1 MNQKEICDMGYFYEA
16 EVAAFA
22 NRVRLNV
29 AEILE
34 KTRDSHIGGGYSA
47 IDILS
52 VLYMNV
58 LNVTPDTIEDPNRDI
73 FILSKGHIAASYYT
87 VLAHKGFIPIEDLD
101 YHVADGNVYA
111 GHTRKYHT
119 NGVKGIEMSAGSLG
133 HGANVGLGMAYA
145 KRVQGLD
152 GHVYV
157 LMGDGEC
164 NEGSVW
170 EAVMFAAK
178 LRLGNIT
185 FIIDRNRLQSYG
197 SDVEVCNMGNIAEK
211 FASFGCDVLDIN
223 GHDYSEIYRALM
235 TGRSRNSAAPV
246 VIVANTVKGKGVS
259 FMENR
264 LEWHFKSPNK
274 EQLNI
279 IQKELRKG

>member
-1 MNQKEICDMGYFYEA
+1 MGYFNETEA
-16 EVAAFA
+16 AIFA
-22 NRVRLNV
+22 NKVRLNV

-34 KTRDSHIGGGYSA
+34 RTKDSHIGGGYSA

-52 VLYMNV
+52 VLYTSV
-58 LNVTPDTIEDPNRDI
+58 LNITPETVEDPNRDI
-73 FILSKGHIAASYYT
+73 FILSKGHIAATYYT
-87 VLAHKGFIPIEDLD
+87 VLAHKGFIPMDDLQS
-101 YHVADGNVYA
+101 HVVDGTVYA

-119 NGVKGIEMSAGSLG
+119 NGVKGVEMSAGSLG
-133 HGANVGLGMAYA
+133 HGANMGLGMAYA

-170 EAVMFAAK
+170 EAMMFAAK

-185 FIIDRNRLQSYG
+185 FIVDRNRLQSYG
-197 SDVEVCNMGNIAEK
+197 SDVEVCNMGNLSEK
-211 FASFGCDVLDIN
+211 FTSFGCEVLEIN
-223 GHDYSEIYRALM
+223 GHDYLQIYRALM
-235 TGRSRNSAAPV
+235 TGRSRNSSAPA

-264 LEWHFKSPNK
+264 WEWHFKSPNK
-274 EQLNI
+274 EQLDI
-279 IQKELRKG
+279 IQKELEQNEKNIC

>member
-1 MNQKEICDMGYFYEA
+1 MGNYNETEA
-16 EVAAFA
+16 VALATK
-22 NRVRLNV
+22 VRLDV

-34 KTRDSHIGGGYSA
+34 RTRDSHIGGGYSS
-47 IDILS
+47 IDIMS
-52 VLYMNV
+52 VLYTSV
-58 LNVTPDTIEDPNRDI
+58 LNVTPETVEDPNRDI

-87 VLAHKGFIPIEDLD
+87 LLAHKGFIPMEDLD
-101 YHVADGNVYA
+101 KHVMDGTVYA
-111 GHTRKYHT
+111 GHTRKYQT
-119 NGVKGIEMSAGSLG
+119 NGVKGVEMSAGSLG

-170 EAVMFAAK
+170 EAMMFAAK

-185 FIIDRNRLQSYG
+185 FIVDRNRLQSYG
-197 SDVEVCNMGNIAEK
+197 SDVEVCNMGDIAAK
-211 FASFGCDVLDIN
+211 FASFGCDVLEIN

-259 FMENR
+259 FIENR

-274 EQLNI
+274 EQLDI
-279 IQKELRKG
+279 IREELGGK

>member
-1 MNQKEICDMGYFYEA
+1 MGYFNETEA
-16 EVAAFA
+16 AIFA
-22 NRVRLNV
+22 NKVRLNV

-34 KTRDSHIGGGYSA
+34 RTKDSHIGGGYSA

-52 VLYMNV
+52 VLYTSV
-58 LNVTPDTIEDPNRDI
+58 LNITPETVEDPNRDI
-73 FILSKGHIAASYYT
+73 FILSKGHIAATYYT
-87 VLAHKGFIPIEDLD
+87 VLAHKGFIPMDDLQS
-101 YHVADGNVYA
+101 HVVDGTVYA

-119 NGVKGIEMSAGSLG
+119 NGVKGVEMSAGSLG
-133 HGANVGLGMAYA
+133 HGANMGLGMAYA

-170 EAVMFAAK
+170 EAMMFAAK

-185 FIIDRNRLQSYG
+185 FIVDRNRLQSYG
-197 SDVEVCNMGNIAEK
+197 SDVEVCNMGNLSEK
-211 FASFGCDVLDIN
+211 FTSFGCEVLEIN
-223 GHDYSEIYRALM
+223 GHDYLQIYRALM
-235 TGRSRNSAAPV
+235 TGRSRNSSAPA

-274 EQLNI
+274 EQLDI
-279 IQKELRKG
+279 IQKELEQNEKNIC

>member
-1 MNQKEICDMGYFYEA
+1 MGYFNETEAVELANNIRLDVA
-16 EVAAFA
+16 EV
-22 NRVRLNV
+22 
-29 AEILE
+29 LE
-34 KTRDSHIGGGYSA
+34 RTRDSHIGGGYSS
-47 IDILS
+47 IDILA
-52 VLYMNV
+52 VLYSGV
-58 LNVTPDTIEDPNRDI
+58 LNVTPETVEDPNRDI

-87 VLAHKGFIPIEDLD
+87 LLAHKGFIPMEDLNK
-101 YHVADGNVYA
+101 HVVDGTVYA
-111 GHTRKYHT
+111 GHTRKYQT
-119 NGVKGIEMSAGSLG
+119 NGVKGVEMSAGSLG

-145 KRVQGLD
+145 KRLQGLD

-170 EAVMFAAK
+170 EAIMFASK

-185 FIIDRNRLQSYG
+185 FIVDRNRLQSYG
-197 SDVEVCNMGNIAEK
+197 SDVEVCNMGNIADK
-211 FASFGCDVLDIN
+211 FASFGCDVLDID
-223 GHDYSEIYRALM
+223 GHNYSQIYRALM

-246 VIVANTVKGKGVS
+246 VVVANTVKGKGAS

-274 EQLNI
+274 EQLEI
-279 IQKELRKG
+279 IREELGAK

>member
-1 MNQKEICDMGYFYEA
+1 MGYFNETEA
-16 EVAAFA
+16 AKFA
-22 NRVRLNV
+22 NKVRLDV
-29 AEILE
+29 AKILE
-34 KTRDSHIGGGYSA
+34 RTRDSHIGGGYSA

-52 VLYMNV
+52 VLYTGV
-58 LNVTPDTIEDPNRDI
+58 LSVTPETTEDPDRDI

-87 VLAHKGFIPIEDLD
+87 VLAHRGFISMEDLER
-101 YHVADGNVYA
+101 HVADGTVYA
-111 GHTRKYHT
+111 GHTRKYQT
-119 NGVKGIEMSAGSLG
+119 RGVKGIEMSAGSLG

-145 KRVQGLD
+145 KRVRELD

-185 FIIDRNRLQSYG
+185 FIVDRNRLQSYG
-197 SDVEVCNMGNIAEK
+197 SDVEVCNMGNLAEK
-211 FASFGCDVLDIN
+211 FESFGCEVLEID
-223 GHDYSEIYRALM
+223 GHNYAEIYRALM
-235 TGRSRNSAAPV
+235 TGRSRNHASPV
-246 VIVANTVKGKGVS
+246 VVVANTVKGKGVS

-264 LEWHFKSPNK
+264 LEWHFKSPNQ
-274 EQLNI
+274 EQLNRI
-279 IQKELRKG
+279 REELGKNEKDIC

>member
-1 MNQKEICDMGYFYEA
+1 MGYFNESEAAELANNIRLDVA
-16 EVAAFA
+16 EV
-22 NRVRLNV
+22 
-29 AEILE
+29 LE
-34 KTRDSHIGGGYSA
+34 RTRDSHIGGGYSS
-47 IDILS
+47 IDIMA
-52 VLYMNV
+52 VLYSGV
-58 LNVTPDTIEDPNRDI
+58 LNVTPETVEDPNRDI

-87 VLAHKGFIPIEDLD
+87 LLAHKGFIPMEDLNK
-101 YHVADGNVYA
+101 HVVDGTVYA
-111 GHTRKYHT
+111 GHTRKYQT
-119 NGVKGIEMSAGSLG
+119 NGVKGVEMSAGSLG

-145 KRVQGLD
+145 KRLRGLD

-170 EAVMFAAK
+170 EAVMFASK

-185 FIIDRNRLQSYG
+185 FIVDRNRLQSYG

-211 FASFGCDVLDIN
+211 FVSFGCDVLDID
-223 GHDYSEIYRALM
+223 GHNYSEIYRALM

-246 VIVANTVKGKGVS
+246 VVVANTVKGKGAS
-259 FMENR
+259 FMENK

-274 EQLNI
+274 EQLEI
-279 IQKELRKG
+279 IREELGAK